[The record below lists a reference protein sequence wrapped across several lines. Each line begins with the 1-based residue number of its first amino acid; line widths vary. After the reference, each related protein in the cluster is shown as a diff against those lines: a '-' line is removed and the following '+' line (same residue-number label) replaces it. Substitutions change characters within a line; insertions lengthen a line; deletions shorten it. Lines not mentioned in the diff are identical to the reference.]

1 MQEITKI
8 LSSLRHPTQS
18 FVNEDTFPSAI
29 EAMPALKSVAAS
41 GFRGDK
47 TFDDGFMSVASAAY
61 DALTDSSIPGLESH
75 LAKMTIAAV
84 NSIDAQL
91 QNDKDFAKKAI
102 SELNISRFLKSKA
115 NDAFKAGALLA
126 MATIAYSDEFPP
138 DDDDDKD
145 REVVKEKPLGVP
157 VEEPKEETNARARV
171 DAAPSV
177 PSDDPYFDVRNLIM
191 LKDALPLLVT
201 PDGKKYFIMEFN
213 PVAISGIIYIEI
225 SILFKRI
232 AANDL
237 FVVLKGLEDKGLR
250 NPFLDT
256 IHNDEGNWIAIKFFA
271 LP

>member
-61 DALTDSSIPGLESH
+61 DALTDSSIPGLEAH

-157 VEEPKEETNARARV
+157 VNGDAEPEEPKGFAMPPEPPKGLMAV
-171 DAAPSV
+171 
-177 PSDDPYFDVRNLIM
+177 
-191 LKDALPLLVT
+191 LK
-201 PDGKKYFIMEFN
+201 
-213 PVAISGIIYIEI
+213 AISVGFPEAAVEVISDFSVEPPKLAVRINMIRSSIPLIELMNLYARLTNVGL
-225 SILFKRI
+225 SKAELNASHDTLGFFVEIL
-232 AANDL
+232 
-237 FVVLKGLEDKGLR
+237 E
-250 NPFLDT
+250 P
-256 IHNDEGNWIAIKFFA
+256 
-271 LP
+271 